1 MRTTEQQSN
10 TTVNLPVSTRS
21 EDKHPPTDTALL
33 EAAEKAQPLE
43 TIKYWADAYASKE
56 SCDHFQGHGMV
67 VTMLREYYAL
77 RAAIEAHKGKA

>member
-33 EAAEKAQPLE
+33 EAAEKALTALQSAKVWHSDKLHKAFLKPE
-43 TIKYWADAYASKE
+43 IENATI
-56 SCDHFQGHGMV
+56 
-67 VTMLREYYAL
+67 AL
-77 RAAIEAHKGKA
+77 CAAIEAHKKVTM